1 MEKNLIGI
9 NIVTQVAFVVY
20 DVEKT
25 SQMEFFSY
33 FSFMNRII
41 QVSHFLK

>member
-9 NIVTQVAFVVY
+9 NIVTQIAFVVY

-25 SQMEFFSY
+25 SQMEFFCY
-33 FSFMNRII
+33 FSLLNLSLM
-41 QVSHFLK
+41 Q